1 MLSPGVGYQPGRRC
15 RPRDMLDS
23 LSAATP
29 SPATHLPSPLTDL
42 PSPRIQCCNHILLCG
57 HNQLL
62 GSRGKFQG
70 GKFELPNILLSPKG
84 KRRGKWKG
92 PRPSLHRTLWELP
105 ESSLHWVTQGT
116 CDFPQHQAV
125 RTHEVSQ
132 QEDHR
137 GQHPRF
143 LGGWSCGNSAR
154 HIRKHGR

>member
-92 PRPSLHRTLWELP
+92 PRPSLHRTLWERQ
-105 ESSLHWVTQGT
+105 LHRYRRHHTTPVLGCTRSVAAQI
-116 CDFPQHQAV
+116 
-125 RTHEVSQ
+125 
-132 QEDHR
+132 QEATTPHLSWDAR
-137 GQHPRF
+137 GV
-143 LGGWSCGNSAR
+143 CVNEE
-154 HIRKHGR
+154 I

>member
-70 GKFELPNILLSPKG
+70 GKFELSNILLSPKG

-92 PRPSLHRTLWELP
+92 
-105 ESSLHWVTQGT
+105 QGHHCT
-116 CDFPQHQAV
+116 GHFGKDSCTDTGGYHTTPVLGCTRSVAAQI
-125 RTHEVSQ
+125 
-132 QEDHR
+132 QEAITSHLSWD
-137 GQHPRF
+137 
-143 LGGWSCGNSAR
+143 AR
-154 HIRKHGR
+154 VVCVNEEI